1 MFFFNAS
8 LSKLVWDFVSLGF
21 FAQDFFWI
29 ISKFRSEWMSQSV
42 SQSVR
47 DIQRYRAPPEE
58 ELKIKNIKKIFLN
71 IYIYIYIY
79 IYIMIL
85 YY

>member
-1 MFFFNAS
+1 MYFTFKNYVRILLNTSPACNAS
-8 LSKLVWDFVSLGF
+8 FSKLVLDFVSLGF

-47 DIQRYRAPPEE
+47 DIRRYRAPPEE
-58 ELKIKNIKKIFLN
+58 ELKLKI
-71 IYIYIYIY
+71 
-79 IYIMIL
+79 
-85 YY
+85 